1 MIEDEEHGTEKMSKS
16 LGNVHNLADIVA
28 RGFRPSA
35 LRYLYLGT
43 HYRKQLKFSW
53 TAMAQAEEALKRIT
67 DFLARARG
75 AAGRC
80 RRRARRPCASVW
92 TTAAKA
98 FADHIAR

>member
-1 MIEDEEHGTEKMSKS
+1 MSKS
-16 LGNVHNLADIVA
+16 LGNVYNLEDIVA

-67 DFLARARG
+67 DFLARLETL
-75 AAGRC
+75 AAPRWRPALDGLKPTSPASSMKPPRL
-80 RRRARRPCASVW
+80 RRAHRR
-92 TTAAKA
+92 TT
-98 FADHIAR
+98 